1 MSFLLGDMFTK
12 DSLDSTGKKKQLTIT
27 YCEERSSGRLRKF
40 SEMINMI
47 FSQLGVF
54 FLCLQLN
61 LVIFQ

>member
-12 DSLDSTGKKKQLTIT
+12 DSLDSTEKKKQLTIT

-47 FSQLGVF
+47 FSQL
-54 FLCLQLN
+54 
-61 LVIFQ
+61 